1 MYPHVI
7 SVFARKLFFAPCQM
21 IFLAGNPKN
30 GGFPAAPRPVLRGAR
45 TNCSCSDRCG
55 GRPLVINRH
64 HYTWIYNMCAFLM
77 PVYLDTIY
85 RHGGHV

>member
-30 GGFPAAPRPVLRGAR
+30 GGFPAGLQRRDP
-45 TNCSCSDRCG
+45 CCG
-55 GRPLVINRH
+55 GRGQIAVAVTGAGGGRLLLIDIIILG
-64 HYTWIYNMCAFLM
+64 YTICVHF
-77 PVYLDTIY
+77 
-85 RHGGHV
+85 

>member
-30 GGFPAAPRPVLRGAR
+30 GGFPA
-45 TNCSCSDRCG
+45 SCSAATRAAG
-55 GRPLVINRH
+55 GADKLQ
-64 HYTWIYNMCAFLM
+64 LQ
-77 PVYLDTIY
+77 
-85 RHGGHV
+85 